1 MKHCLMI
8 FSKITNEYAE
18 DNTAIQDIVY
28 KVFGIT
34 VCCIKIITT
43 NTSMVNSLTVRKIN
57 KKVKGFEV

>member
-1 MKHCLMI
+1 MV
-8 FSKITNEYAE
+8 FSKTTNEYVE

-34 VCCIKIITT
+34 VCCIKTITT
-43 NTSMVNSLTVRKIN
+43 SNSMVNSLTVRKTN